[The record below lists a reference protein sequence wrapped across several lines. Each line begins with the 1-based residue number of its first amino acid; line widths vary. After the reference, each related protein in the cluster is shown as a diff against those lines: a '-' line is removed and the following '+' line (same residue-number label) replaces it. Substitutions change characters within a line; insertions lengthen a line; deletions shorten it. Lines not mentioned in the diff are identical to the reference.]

1 VWEACNDAT
10 NDKGLLHPVRVAG
23 TIKAYIDNI
32 VTFCYKSKTA
42 KRCDSSLVPHWIP
55 PPPGLVCV
63 NVDAA
68 VFSGDNRM
76 GWGAVIRDNNG
87 VLKLSVAE
95 GIDGITSPE
104 LAEAMAIRGALS
116 TAFNNGFKDI
126 ILASDCLS
134 SASTLQLWIV
144 LLSALW

>member
-1 VWEACNDAT
+1 V
-10 NDKGLLHPVRVAG
+10 
-23 TIKAYIDNI
+23 
-32 VTFCYKSKTA
+32 
-42 KRCDSSLVPHWIP
+42 
-55 PPPGLVCV
+55 
-63 NVDAA
+63 
-68 VFSGDNRM
+68 
-76 GWGAVIRDNNG
+76 GWVAVIRDNNG

-116 TAFNNGFKDI
+116 IAFNNGFKDI

>member
-42 KRCDSSLVPHWIP
+42 KRCDSSLVPRWIP